1 MKAMRG
7 TWKTLSDTFAVVG
20 RYRPYGVYPLLA
32 FVVMLLVMV
41 VAILPLMERVLAP
54 LGLLGWLGFALAAYL
69 AYGLLY
75 GITAVGNVMLAL
87 GIAGRLDGVASASTQ
102 ELLART
108 VQRLSLIAVYALV
121 AAGLGVLSLL
131 LRVLINPLFGGL
143 IAPRI
148 GDRLWVRW
156 QQLSYKIPLQLAVP
170 VIALDQPAPVSLF
183 GRGAA
188 LVKTTWGERVK
199 PAHGMGLLTLVAVLL
214 IMLYAIPA
222 LQQGLVEDNAA
233 LQRLGLGVTLL
244 VIGVY
249 IQLSALVNAIFALAA
264 YRYATVRK
272 ADLVPGDASYA
283 EAAFVSAKKATEPD
297 AASTTAHADA
307 PSIIA
312 NDASH

>member
-7 TWKTLSDTFAVVG
+7 TWKTISDTFTVVG
-20 RYRPYGVYPLLA
+20 RYRPYGIYPLLA
-32 FVVMLLVMV
+32 FVVLLLVMGIV
-41 VAILPLMERVLAP
+41 VLPLVERVLAP
-54 LGLLGWLGFALAAYL
+54 QGLLGWIGFALAAYL
-69 AYGLLY
+69 AYGVLY
-75 GITAVGNVMLAL
+75 GITAVGNVMLVL
-87 GIAGRLDGVASASTQ
+87 GIAGRLDGVELASTQ
-102 ELLART
+102 ELLVRT
-108 VQRLSLIAVYALV
+108 VQRLPLIALYAVV
-121 AAGLGVLSLL
+121 AAGLGVVSLL
-131 LRVLINPLFGGL
+131 LRVLISPLFGGL

-214 IMLYAIPA
+214 IMLYAIPT
-222 LQQGLVEDNAA
+222 LQQGLVEDNTA
-233 LQRLGLGVTLL
+233 LQRLGLAVTLL
-244 VIGVY
+244 VIGLY
-249 IQLSALVNAIFALAA
+249 TQLSGLVNAIFALAA

-283 EAAFVSAKKATEPD
+283 EAAFVPAKKATEPD
-297 AASTTAHADA
+297 AAATTAHADV
-307 PSIIA
+307 PPMIA